1 MDLYGSAGLS
11 QSNGYNMANAEAE
24 REINEGNTNIDDNIR
39 KLSQAKT
46 TAKGLVQEK
55 TDTGLSEAGGGQ
67 ALDVYGLNKVRQGY
81 KAGKEALKS
90 EKAVKL
96 KALIGGDG
104 VGDMSLENITRNQ
117 PAPETPAP
125 ETPSLNEGEAIQAGG
140 DADDDIGAVVDFGE
154 NVANR
159 IPPPG
164 LSRTAEAGASEVA
177 QASSEAVGLGA
188 EGSQVADVVG
198 GGAEALVSGGAKSA
212 LKAGLST
219 TAKTFGGVGAVV
231 GGGLAIEDLLNKK
244 PKNEWDKWG
253 DYLSI
258 GGSTAE
264 LAGLATTAIP
274 GVGLGLD
281 VVGGLTSIAGGILG
295 EIGKEEDKGKKDKNI
310 NLASAKEK
318 ATLESEKQSTQ
329 PAGASSA
336 GAGAVATGGYSS
348 SKSIQ
353 GSGSF

>member
-1 MDLYGSAGLS
+1 MDLYGSAGIS

-24 REINEGNTNIDDNIR
+24 REINEGNSNIDDNIR

-67 ALDVYGLNKVRQGY
+67 ALDVYGLNKVRQGF
-81 KAGKEALKS
+81 KAGKEALKA

-96 KALIGGDG
+96 KALIGGAG
-104 VGDMSLENITRNQ
+104 AGDMSLESITRNQ
-117 PAPETPAP
+117 PAPETP
-125 ETPSLNEGEAIQAGG
+125 ETPSLNEGSGAIEAGG

-164 LSRTAEAGASEVA
+164 LSSTVESGASEVA
-177 QASSEAVGLGA
+177 QTASDAVGLGA
-188 EGSQVADVVG
+188 EGSRVADVVG
-198 GGAEALVSGGAKSA
+198 GGADALVEGGAKSA

-244 PKNEWDKWG
+244 PKNEFDKWG

-281 VVGGLTSIAGGILG
+281 VLGGLTSIAGGVLG
-295 EIGKEEDKGKKDKNI
+295 EIGKEEDKGKKDKSI
-310 NLASAKEK
+310 DVASAKEK
-318 ATLESEKQSTQ
+318 ATLQSEKQSTQ

-336 GAGAVATGGYSS
+336 GAGAVASGGYSS